1 MSKDIHSDHISR
13 NKEPPKRAVHMVNA
27 QSHTIIMFLCCLIP
41 LLLIV
46 ALSSLGIIGSWGF
59 LALILLCPIL
69 HLFLMRA
76 IYREKRERK
85 VDDYESEK
93 D

>member
-1 MSKDIHSDHISR
+1 
-13 NKEPPKRAVHMVNA
+13 MVNA